1 MTDPERYKS
10 HKLDRETMRK
20 AWFWC
25 TLQDICDKGY
35 VIFIVIS
42 VLFLLGFAIY
52 AIVGVIG
59 MFFDGRGDTAAS
71 ILIASG
77 LMIGIS
83 WYMIRSN
90 DKTQGLYKDKK
101 NKEKKS

>member
-1 MTDPERYKS
+1 MFEPEYKNPR
-10 HKLDRETMRK
+10 LDKETMRK

-35 VIFIVIS
+35 VIFIVVS
-42 VLFLLGFAIY
+42 CLFLLGLTIY

-59 MFFDGRGDTAAS
+59 MFFDGRADTAAGMVTGVV
-71 ILIASG
+71 ILFG
-77 LMIGIS
+77 MS

-90 DKTQGLYKDKK
+90 DKTRGLYKDKDDQ
-101 NKEKKS
+101 NKKD